1 LWEYTDFVVRK
12 VGGIAS
18 ILVYTGFV
26 VRKVGDIA
34 SILGVY
40 RLCGENGR

>member
-1 LWEYTDFVVRK
+1 VVRK
-12 VGGIAS
+12 LGGIAS

-26 VRKVGDIA
+26 VRMAGGIE

>member
-1 LWEYTDFVVRK
+1 VVRK